1 MSSKSILRG
10 AVAAIV
16 LCLGSA
22 TAAAA
27 DPVTWSLFGVTL
39 EGGGTAS
46 GTFVY
51 HADTNTFSAVNI
63 VTSDG
68 GLPGAAYTQAGGVYG
83 GAGLPVAANRVGV
96 LTLSGPGV
104 GQRNL
109 NLDLVSGMTN
119 AGGLIVIR
127 PTSAFSAE
135 VTCADAP
142 CATAGAPLRGVTA
155 GAVTS
160 FPLPPAT
167 IPTLGEWAMILF
179 GLTLAGL
186 AALTVMRRY
195 PA

>member
-10 AVAAIV
+10 AVLAIA
-16 LCLGSA
+16 LCLVGA
-22 TAAAA
+22 TTAMAA
-27 DPVTWSLFGVTL
+27 PVTWSLYGVTF
-39 EGGGTAS
+39 EDGGVAT

-51 HADTNTFSAVNI
+51 DADTNTFSAVNI
-63 VTSDG
+63 VTSGG
-68 GLPGAAYTQAGGVYG
+68 GLPGAVYTQAGGVYG
-83 GAGLPVAANRVGV
+83 GAGLPVAANRIGV

-104 GQRNL
+104 GQRTL

-119 AGGLIVIR
+119 AGGTIIVR
-127 PTSAFSAE
+127 PTAAFSAE
-135 VTCADAP
+135 GTCGNPA
-142 CATAGAPLRGVTA
+142 CSVVGAPVRGVWG

-179 GLTLAGL
+179 GLALGGL

>member
-1 MSSKSILRG
+1 MSSKSILRTAVLAIGLMLAG
-10 AVAAIV
+10 AGPALAAPI
-16 LCLGSA
+16 
-22 TAAAA
+22 
-27 DPVTWSLFGVTL
+27 TWSLFGVTL
-39 EGGGTAS
+39 DDGGVAS

-51 HADTNTFSAVNI
+51 DADTNTFSAVNI
-63 VTSDG
+63 VTSG
-68 GLPGAAYTQAGGVYG
+68 GGQPGATFTQIGGVYG
-83 GAGLPVAANRVGV
+83 GAGLAVAASRIGV

-109 NLDLVSGMTN
+109 NLQLVSGMTN

-142 CATAGAPLRGVTA
+142 CATPGAPLRGVSA

-179 GLTLAGL
+179 GMALTGL

>member
-51 HADTNTFSAVNI
+51 DADTNTFNAVNI
-63 VTSDG
+63 VTSG
-68 GLPGAAYTQAGGVYG
+68 GVMPGATYTQAGGVYG
-83 GAGLPVAANRVGV
+83 GAGLPIAANRIGV

-109 NLDLVSGMTN
+109 NLELVSGMTN

-135 VTCADAP
+135 TTCVDAP
-142 CATAGAPLRGVTA
+142 CAAAAHLRGVTA

-167 IPTLGEWAMILF
+167 IPTMGEWAMILF
-179 GLTLAGL
+179 GCLLAGL
-186 AALTVMRRY
+186 AALTVARRY